1 MSKLL
6 LTTDRLPE
14 GMAIAEVYNMIQY
27 TGTIEVSERGVVV
40 GLYERKRADHQDIID
55 NFSACAPSDADAII
69 GIQLSTTTQTF
80 GELTYQYITYIGTPV
95 TLATE

>member
-55 NFSACAPSDADAII
+55 NFSACAPSDAY
-69 GIQLSTTTQTF
+69 F
-80 GELTYQYITYIGTPV
+80 CLTSFAALNTSSFEGRTRKLGF
-95 TLATE
+95 T